1 MRRLTILA
9 SAAAA
14 ALAAGS
20 AALAFTPSPHLGMSD
35 GLTEV
40 SGGCGPGW
48 HLTANGLC
56 RRNVVPY
63 AHPPYAYAAP
73 PYPGACWWTST
84 PFGARR
90 VCAW

>member
-1 MRRLTILA
+1 
-9 SAAAA
+9 
-14 ALAAGS
+14 
-20 AALAFTPSPHLGMSD
+20 MSD

-40 SGGCGPGW
+40 SGGCGLGW

-56 RRNVVPY
+56 RRNIVPY

-73 PYPGACWWTST
+73 PYPGGCWWTST